1 MRLRRAARALV
12 LTPDERVL
20 LAEHHPDGVIVRALP
35 GGGLEPA
42 EDVRA
47 ALRRELLEEVGLDV
61 DPDLCPHVWRRTVV
75 EPWAAPGWD
84 GLREDVFLVRVP
96 SEFTPHGSFDADR
109 LRAEDLHG
117 FGWWSPPEI
126 AAMEGQGIVP
136 APRQLAELVPRA
148 SRLPAGSSPLV
159 VGA

>member
-20 LAEHHPDGVIVRALP
+20 LAEHHPDGVTVRALP

-61 DPDLCPHVWRRTVV
+61 DPDLCPQVWRRTVV

-96 SEFTPHGSFDADR
+96 AEFTPRGTFDAER
-109 LRAEDLHG
+109 LRTEDLHG
-117 FGWWSPPEI
+117 FSWCSPAQI
-126 AAMEGQGIVP
+126 AAMADDGIVP
-136 APRQLAELVPRA
+136 APRDLADLVPIA
-148 SRLPAGSSPLV
+148 SRLPAGSPPLV